1 MNLIKKLEYLFIG
14 LSVAWA
20 IPVVLYKQNP
30 AYSVVLTT
38 VPLILNLVT
47 RQREIIKANSQIAR
61 LEQSISSSG
70 QEIGAV
76 QTSLLSITSTSS
88 ELYTL
93 GDSIEKLDS
102 DVSLLKGNI
111 FNIATE
117 YQSKFTEI
125 STKNNKLHTLIANVK
140 SQLENTTDDLP
151 EVYRQIHALNHI
163 VDRKI
168 VETIDQTIANKKIDQ
183 LIQTAVS
190 KKVNAAQQI
199 LLQNLS
205 VETIHGRSAG
215 RAVFLEALSRCESR
229 LILVCPWITE
239 HAIDDFVKELIES
252 ALRKGVTISIGWG
265 NLNDVGNNLNNLS
278 TDNLLRTA
286 KAHGDKEWNMIKYS
300 AVDWFLRLQK
310 RYPNLVM
317 KPLGTHSKYL
327 VCDRKF
333 ALVGSHNFMCSSDQ
347 TSWGVSQEEETG
359 LKVTSPITI
368 DNLIRD
374 FDKVRTADEKSMQES
389 KRS

>member
-20 IPVVLYKQNP
+20 IPVVLYKQDP

-38 VPLILNLVT
+38 VSLILNLVT

-61 LEQSISSSG
+61 LEKSISSSG
-70 QEIGAV
+70 QEISAA

-88 ELYTL
+88 ELHTL

-102 DVSLLKGNI
+102 DVSLLKGNV

-125 STKNNKLHTLIANVK
+125 STRNNKLHTLIANVK

-151 EVYRQIHALNHI
+151 EVYRQIHALNQI

-168 VETIDQTIANKKIDQ
+168 VETVDQTIADKKIDQ

-205 VETIHGRSAG
+205 KETIKGRSEG
-215 RAVFLEALSRCESR
+215 RAVFLEALSRSESR

-239 HAIDDFVKELIES
+239 HAIDKVVKELIQS
-252 ALRKGVTISIGWG
+252 ALDRGVAINIGWG
-265 NLNDVGNNLNNLS
+265 NLNDVGNNLDNLS

-286 KAHGDKEWNMIKYS
+286 KAHGDDEWNKIKYG
-300 AVDWFLRLQK
+300 AVEWFLELQK
-310 RYPNLVM
+310 RHHKLVI

-333 ALVGSHNFMCSSDQ
+333 ALVGSHNFMSSSDR

-359 LKVTSPITI
+359 LKTTNPLTI
-368 DNLIRD
+368 DDLIRD
-374 FDKVRTADEKSMQES
+374 FDKVRTADKKTVQKSS
-389 KRS
+389 RS